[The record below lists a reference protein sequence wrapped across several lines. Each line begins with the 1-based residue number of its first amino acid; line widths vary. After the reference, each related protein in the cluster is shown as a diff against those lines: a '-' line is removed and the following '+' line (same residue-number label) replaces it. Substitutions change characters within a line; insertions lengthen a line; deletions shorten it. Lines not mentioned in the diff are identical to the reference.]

1 MTTTEDQAEF
11 LDSIMQELEADPATT
26 LEDREILK
34 AGHDYIKPL
43 LKPQGLKA
51 GYQDGYYYVKLNGST
66 KLTTRADIED
76 LGFKHYFLEP
86 PFKKPVML
94 KKRS

>member
-1 MTTTEDQAEF
+1 MTTTEEQAEF

-26 LEDREILK
+26 PEDKEILK

-43 LKPQGLKA
+43 LKPQTLYA
-51 GYQDGYYYVKLNGST
+51 GYKNGYYYIRLNGST
-66 KLTTRADIED
+66 EFGTIAKLQA
-76 LGFKHYFLEP
+76 LGYILHFLEP

>member
-1 MTTTEDQAEF
+1 MTTTEEQAEF

-26 LEDREILK
+26 PEDREILK

-43 LKPQGLKA
+43 LKPKTLYA
-51 GYQDGYYYVKLNGST
+51 GYKNGYYYIRLNGST
-66 KLTTRADIED
+66 EFGTIAKLKA
-76 LGFKHYFLEP
+76 LGYILHFLEP
-86 PFKKPVML
+86 PFGEPVML

>member
-1 MTTTEDQAEF
+1 MNTTEEQAEF

-26 LEDREILK
+26 PEDKEILK

-43 LKPQGLKA
+43 LKPQTLYA
-51 GYQDGYYYVKLNGST
+51 GYKNGYYYIRLNGST
-66 KLTTRADIED
+66 EFGTIAKLQA
-76 LGFKHYFLEP
+76 LGYILHFLEP